1 MKANKIILNGIRIG
15 IILFL
20 FNLTIKYAHS
30 AYLGEG
36 FPSDINYF
44 YLGLRTLITGIL
56 YAWLR
61 TFIGKNKKV
70 KSVY

>member
-30 AYLGEG
+30 AYLG
-36 FPSDINYF
+36 
-44 YLGLRTLITGIL
+44 
-56 YAWLR
+56 WLR